1 MGQSVQEWTKYNCE
15 RQPLINLK
23 GYKQTISIQIF

>member
-1 MGQSVQEWTKYNCE
+1 MGQSVQEWNKYNCE
-15 RQPLINLK
+15 SKPLKNLK